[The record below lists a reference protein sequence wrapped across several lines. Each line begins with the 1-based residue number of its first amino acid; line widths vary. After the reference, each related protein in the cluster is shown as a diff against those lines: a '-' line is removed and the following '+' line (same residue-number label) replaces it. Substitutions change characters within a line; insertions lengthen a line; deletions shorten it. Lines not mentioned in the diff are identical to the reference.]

1 MIFEAVLQND
11 YHPEYGTVT
20 IPFPIER
27 RDFVESMGLLKS
39 IKIGDPIATDCRV
52 VALNGGYPVLKR
64 LESFMVNVDELDYL
78 AKRLD
83 SFCEDENMKFS
94 AIAHKLEIF
103 QVKDFI
109 NLTFCCQ
116 QATVISD
123 FTNLGRVGK
132 DHYITINGGSAPVS
146 DLEKISGEKIAKNLI
161 ENSEGEITPYGVV
174 YDNGMVVEEIFHGG
188 NFPRYHYE
196 ANLLTMQLTSESKP
210 NEAAYLYL
218 PCEREQ
224 IERTIQRANFFAADT
239 RMHFCDSLL
248 PDAVN
253 AALDFEREDILNLNK
268 MANAIAGYSQ
278 RGFDVITSVV
288 KLTKANSAA
297 EIIKISE
304 NIEAFN
310 LVPDV
315 GNCEELGRYMICESG
330 HFDYDAELDDYYDFA
345 KYGEKMLAREHGM
358 FTEQGYVAYFGE
370 QPLDDFLGREQKQ
383 ELEMNMEEL

>member
-1 MIFEAVLQND
+1 MIFQAVLQNAD
-11 YHPEYGTVT
+11 HPEYGTAM

-27 RDFVESMGLLKS
+27 RDFAESMSTMES

-64 LESFMVNVDELDYL
+64 LENLTVNVDELDYL

-94 AIAHKLEIF
+94 AIAHKLETF

-116 QATVISD
+116 QATIISD
-123 FTNLGRVGK
+123 FSNLSSVGK
-132 DHYITINGGSAPVS
+132 DHYITINGGSVTVA
-146 DLEKISGEKIAKNLI
+146 DFEKINGEQIAKTLI
-161 ENSEGEITPYGVV
+161 ENGEGEITPYGVV
-174 YDNGMVVEEIFHGG
+174 YDNGMVLQEIFSGG

-196 ANLLTMQLTSESKP
+196 ANLLTMQFTSDSKP
-210 NEAAYLYL
+210 NEVAYLYL

-224 IERTIQRANFFAADT
+224 IERTIQRAKFFAANAQ
-239 RMHFCDSLL
+239 MHFCDSLL

-253 AALDFEREDILNLNK
+253 AALDFEREDILNLNE
-268 MANAIAGYSQ
+268 MANSIADYSQ
-278 RGFDVITSVV
+278 REFDLITSVV

-345 KYGEKMLAREHGM
+345 KYGAKMLDREHGM
-358 FTEQGYVAYFGE
+358 FTEQGYVAYLNDEPIE
-370 QPLDDFLGREQKQ
+370 QLLGREQKR
-383 ELEMNMEEL
+383 EMTMEEL